1 MRCTLQEVFEAHWD
15 AFAAGRT
22 LHPRERRAAWCIRQC
37 FTAAMGSHLLVC
49 PQGHVQQLQ
58 YHACRHRSCPRCAQ
72 APRRA
77 WIDAEL
83 QRLLPCPHFHA
94 VFTLPHELLPLW
106 AFNRRAMADLLMSCV
121 RESLLQMLAS
131 PRHGGFVPGL
141 LMALHTWGRDLSY
154 HPHVHCLLSAGGL
167 DPRGRFKPL
176 GTRWLLPLA
185 PLRKFFAGKLLA
197 GLKALLASP
206 EFMLPPRQPLAH
218 WHACIGSLY
227 GRHWNIEIQPPYGHA
242 SGVALY
248 LARYVKGG
256 PLPAD
261 RPLFID
267 PHGLVR
273 MPYFE
278 HRTQRRKTLCLPAAE
293 FIERVLW
300 HAPPDGL
307 HLVRRAGLYSAAL
320 RAQHRQVLQ
329 QLRPAPLPMP
339 ALPPPLASHAPL
351 HDPQPPRC
359 PLCNAVLQIAPPA
372 LRFGPRDQ
380 ISLALAP
387 SLTPALARPGPTQR
401 SNGHPVA
408 KAGRA
413 PPPSYSRLRATG
425 LGHRMPLN

>member
-1 MRCTLQEVFEAHWD
+1 MRCTLQDVFDEHFD

-22 LHPRERRAAWCIRQC
+22 LHPRERRAAWCIRHC
-37 FTAAMGSHLLVC
+37 FTAAMGSHRLVC
-49 PQGHVQQLQ
+49 PNGHFSQVQ
-58 YHACRHRSCPRCAQ
+58 YHACRHRSCPRCAD

-94 VFTLPHELLPLW
+94 VFTLPHDLLPLW
-106 AFNRRAMADLLMSCV
+106 AFNRRVMADLLMRCV
-121 RESLLQMLAS
+121 RESLLQMLAT
-131 PRHGGFVPGL
+131 PRHGGVVPGL

-154 HPHVHCLLSAGGL
+154 HPHVHCLVSAGGL
-167 DPRGRFKPL
+167 DPLGRFKL
-176 GTRWLLPLA
+176 LRLRWLLPLPA
-185 PLRKFFAGKLLA
+185 LRKFFAGKLLA
-197 GLKALLASP
+197 GLKALLARP
-206 EFMLPPRQPLAH
+206 DFVLPPRQPLAH

-227 GRHWNIEIQPPYGHA
+227 GRHWNIEIQPPYAHA

-256 PLPAD
+256 PVPAD
-261 RPLFID
+261 RPLSID
-267 PHGLVR
+267 ARGLVR

-278 HRTQRRKTLCLPAAE
+278 HRSQRRNTLCLPAAA

-307 HLVRRAGLYSAAL
+307 HLVRRAGLYAAAL
-320 RAQHRQVLQ
+320 RVQHRQLLQ
-329 QLRPAPLPMP
+329 QLRPAPLPAR
-339 ALPPPLASHAPL
+339 ALPLPPASHAL
-351 HDPQPPRC
+351 LQEPQAPRC
-359 PLCNAVLQIAPPA
+359 PQCHAPLQLAPPA
-372 LRFGPRDQ
+372 LSPRRRDQ
-380 ISLALAP
+380 ISLALEHP
-387 SLTPALARPGPTQR
+387 LTPAPARPGPTQR

-413 PPPSYSRLRATG
+413 PPPRYSRLRAAG